1 VTPETSGTTTP
12 TESTD
17 SAASRAG
24 LGPVGE
30 AAVATTAAPV
40 AAAPVPTGRVG
51 RFDYKWV
58 ALAVVLLGS
67 IMTLI
72 DATVVN
78 VALPTLQSSFSTKS
92 YNDISWVVT
101 GYLLAQGAVIPVTG
115 WVTDRFG
122 TKRVYLVTLFLFTAA
137 SALCGLAWNLPTLIF
152 FRVLQGIGGGMIMP
166 IGMTIILRAVGP
178 SQMGR
183 VMGIFGVPML
193 LAPAVGPVLGGWL
206 VQDFT
211 WRLIFYI
218 NIPVG
223 VIALLA
229 ASRFLRE
236 TPFSHRLKLDW
247 IGFLTGT
254 PAVLALMYGVDRSS
268 ELGWRSPLVV
278 SMLVIAALF
287 FAAFLYRQRVAEEP
301 LLHLELFHDTTFRA
315 SVILGFFLVTA
326 LFGAMLLLPLYLQQV
341 HGYDAITTGLLLMPQ
356 AATAALFMPIGG
368 YLTDRIGPRPVVIF
382 GLVMLVIGGVLL
394 AQIHADSP
402 VTLVIAA
409 LALRGMAMGFAM
421 MPGMSAGLARI
432 PAHLTSRASSI
443 TNTVQRAGSSVGI
456 AILVTVL
463 SAQVGVA
470 SQQSNCDP
478 PPAVLQ
484 SLPAHRLVGAQSATR
499 PVDAHAFCAALQQR
513 AAAGSQDQRAQ
524 AGSPHSGDPA
534 FDAFVKSYG
543 DDTLSIAFDRTFAFT
558 AIVTALGIIPA
569 LFLRK
574 PERKQGMPGGA
585 AAAAV

>member
-1 VTPETSGTTTP
+1 MDDGAMTPDGPGAGITTAPPDEPGTDGALAT
-12 TESTD
+12 
-17 SAASRAG
+17 AG
-24 LGPVGE
+24 
-30 AAVATTAAPV
+30 AAVAEPPV
-40 AAAPVPTGRVG
+40 QRVG

-58 ALAVVLLGS
+58 SLAVVLGGT

-78 VALPTLQSSFSTKS
+78 VAVPALQTAFHARS

-115 WVTDRFG
+115 WVTDRYG
-122 TKRVYLVTLFLFTAA
+122 TKRVYLITLFLFTVA
-137 SALCGLAWNLPTLIF
+137 SALCGLAWNLPMLVL
-152 FRVLQGIGGGMIMP
+152 FRVLQGVGGGMIMP

-218 NIPVG
+218 NVPIG
-223 VIALLA
+223 VIALTA
-229 ASRFLRE
+229 AYRLLRE
-236 TPFSHRLKLDW
+236 TPHSRSMKLDW

-254 PAVLALMYGVDRSS
+254 PAVVALMYGVDRSS
-268 ELGWRSPLVV
+268 ELGWGSPLVL
-278 SMLVIAALF
+278 SMLVISAVL
-287 FAAFLYRQRVAEEP
+287 FAAFVWRQRVAEEP
-301 LLHLELFHDTTFRA
+301 LLQLELFRDTTFRA
-315 SVILGFFLVTA
+315 SIILGFFLVTA

-341 HGYDAITTGLLLMPQ
+341 HGYSPIDTGLLLMPQ

-382 GLVMLVIGGVLL
+382 GVITLVIGGVML
-394 AQIHADSP
+394 AQIHVDSP
-402 VTLVIAA
+402 IALIVAA

-432 PAHLTSRASSI
+432 PPRLTSRASSI

-463 SAQVGVA
+463 SAQVGTA
-470 SQQSNCDP
+470 ARQAQCDP
-478 PPAVLQ
+478 SPAVLA
-484 SLPAHRLVGAQSATR
+484 SAPAHRIVHSGNFAV
-499 PVDAHAFCAALQQR
+499 PVDPHVLCSALRTR
-513 AAAGSQDQRAQ
+513 AAASSQNQSGQ
-524 AGSPHSGDPA
+524 AKPQPTGNPS
-534 FDAFVKSYG
+534 FDAFAKSFG
-543 DDTLSIAFDRTFAFT
+543 DDTLTIAFDRTFAFT
-558 AIVTALGIIPA
+558 AIVTALGLIPA
-569 LFLRK
+569 WFLRK
-574 PERKQGMPGGA
+574 PERQAGEGGA
-585 AAAAV
+585 AMVAV